1 MSTPDVLGNRYEIR
15 EKLGS
20 GGMAVVYKGHDRLL
34 DRPVA
39 IKILQ
44 DNIAADEATVRR
56 FHQEAQAVARLSH
69 PNIVATYDVGE
80 EQGCHYLVM
89 EYVSGHDLKELL
101 KERNTFSPAEAV
113 QVTRQICEAL
123 QHAHE
128 NGVVHRDIKPH
139 NILITHGGRVKV
151 TDFGLARAAAA
162 TEATI
167 TYPGTM
173 LGSVHYLSPEQAKG
187 KLAGKEADIYAL
199 GVVLYEM
206 LTGVLPF
213 QGDSPVSVAI
223 KHVQDN
229 PAPPRSIK
237 PEIPAALE
245 KVVLKAMQKDPGQ
258 RYQTAAAMEA
268 DLARALSNFA
278 GSEGEDTQ
286 VLTGLAVE
294 EEEEM
299 PRRRLRLPAWLVV
312 LVLIGVALY
321 GLYLG
326 WQAYWVVAE
335 VEVPSLVQLPLSEA
349 QKILGQMG
357 LEGQIGSQRFDA
369 SVPEGYVIG
378 QDPPPNSLIKLTR
391 PVVLDVS
398 LGPRMTTVPPV
409 EGEQER
415 AARLKIEQADLQV
428 SSPVRQEYDQA
439 PAGVVIRQEPEAG
452 AQVSE
457 GSPVS
462 LVVSL
467 GPQPKPVVVPSTIG
481 MTLEEAEKALKE
493 AGLSLG
499 VVREEEQDNAQ
510 VLRGYVVGQSVAANT
525 AVNKGTGVDLV
536 ISRGPG
542 PQAQSGSVYGI
553 ITPTDGQQHRVRV
566 VVEDVTG
573 EHTEYDREHGP
584 GESLN
589 LTITYYG
596 EPSQAVVNVYLDDQL
611 IYHGPLGTP

>member
-1 MSTPDVLGNRYEIR
+1 MLTPDLLGNRYEVQ

-44 DNIAADEATVRR
+44 ENYAADEATVRR

-69 PNIVATYDVGE
+69 PNIVAIYDVGQ

-89 EYVSGHDLKELL
+89 EYVSGRNLKELL
-101 KERNTFSPAEAV
+101 REKGTLKPEEAI
-113 QVTRQICEAL
+113 QITRQVCEAL
-123 QHAHE
+123 RHAHE

-139 NILITHGGRVKV
+139 NILVTHGGRVKV
-151 TDFGLARAAAA
+151 TDFGLARAAATA
-162 TEATI
+162 EATI

-173 LGSVHYLSPEQAKG
+173 LGSVHYLSPEQARG
-187 KLAGKEADIYAL
+187 QLAGKEADIYAL

-213 QGDSPVSVAI
+213 RGDSPVSVAI

-229 PAPPRSIK
+229 PVPPRSIN

-258 RYQTAAAMEA
+258 RYQTAAAMAA

-278 GSEGEDTQ
+278 GPEDEDTQ
-286 VLTGLAVE
+286 VLTGLVAE

-299 PRRRLRLPAWLVV
+299 PRRRLRVPAWLLVP
-312 LVLIGVALY
+312 VLIAAALY

-335 VEVPSLVQLPLSEA
+335 VEVPSVVQLPLSEA
-349 QKILGQMG
+349 QKVLGQMG
-357 LEGQIGSQRFDA
+357 LKWQIGSRRYDA

-378 QDPPPNSLIKLTR
+378 QDPPPNSRIKLTR

-409 EGEQER
+409 EGETER
-415 AARLKIEQADLQV
+415 AARLKIEQANLQV
-428 SSPVRQEYDQA
+428 ASPVGKKYSEAAPGVVVQQEP
-439 PAGVVIRQEPEAG
+439 PAGS
-452 AQVSE
+452 QVKE
-457 GSPVS
+457 GSSVR
-462 LVVSL
+462 LVISQ
-467 GPQPKPVVVPSTIG
+467 GPEPKKVAVPSVVG
-481 MTLEEAEKALKE
+481 MKLEEAEKALEE
-493 AGLSLG
+493 AGLYLG
-499 VVREEEQDNAQ
+499 AVREEEQDNYR
-510 VLRGYVVGQSVAANT
+510 VPRGYVVGQSVAANT
-525 AVNKGTGVDLV
+525 TVDEGTSVDLV

-542 PQAQSGSVYGI
+542 PQPQSGYIYGI
-553 ITPTDGQQHRVRV
+553 VTPDDGQQHRVRV
-566 VVEDVTG
+566 VVQDVTG

-596 EPSQAVVNVYLDDQL
+596 EASEAVVKVYLDDRP
-611 IYHGPLGTP
+611 IYSGPLGTP